1 MVVLK
6 NLYLEEIVDSWVDE
20 NESEEKTNERFKK
33 LSEIVDPMYDF
44 ILTYSNYYSSR
55 RDYGVGEK
63 LTMLEVHYLT
73 DIYDN
78 PGITVTE
85 ISKIWNRSKSAIS
98 QTVRKLINWEY
109 ICKKENTEDGKV
121 YNLYITDIGKEIVM
135 AHKRYD
141 NVDIVKTRK
150 RLLRDFTVDELV
162 AFDEICKAYT
172 ALLRNKDDK

>member
-1 MVVLK
+1 MK

-33 LSEIVDPMYDF
+33 LSKIVDPMYDF

-85 ISKIWNRSKSAIS
+85 IAKIWNRSKSAIS

-109 ICKKENTEDGKV
+109 
-121 YNLYITDIGKEIVM
+121 
-135 AHKRYD
+135 
-141 NVDIVKTRK
+141 NVDIVKARK